1 MATFVNMSDSVRV
14 ERALTEMNEALRKA
28 DALKNDFVQHVS
40 YELRSPLTNIIGFT
54 DLLKSPL
61 TGELSERQAE
71 YVDHISTSSS
81 VLLTTVNDILDLATV
96 DAGIMQLDLRD
107 IDLSAILDEVAEQMS
122 DRLKEND
129 LKLQIER
136 SGPLGWIVADPQRL
150 KQILFKLLSNAA
162 NYAPDSSV
170 IRLECRREG
179 DTAVFA
185 VSDSGPGIPE
195 DVLKTVFDRFETHER
210 EGRRRGAGLGLSIV
224 ESFVSLHHGDVSIES
239 RPGEG
244 HDRHL
249 PYSLCRGHA
258 LQGVRLNAPC
268 RPTTSI
274 CRTSVRPSA
283 SAPILPSPFARAIAL
298 RSPETSARGS
308 RRLRAPLSAPSPT
321 TRDWRFRARPS
332 RWFRPTICV
341 FRSRI
346 SISIELVIRTNSP
359 NSALKKRWN
368 RASALVEWPEN
379 AGTQLPADALQLHI
393 EEAGKGRRVTLSGGD
408 AVVART
414 CRSLAV
420 RAFLERFARGDAE
433 RRYLLGDA
441 SPRAYE
447 RVRPTAGPALILM
460 NAPRLP
466 KGPPVRDGRPYTE
479 LARIAE
485 DVRAFVAVD
494 GLLRARGLTAPEILA
509 SDLEAGLVLLE
520 DFGRE
525 GVLDADGRPIP
536 ERYEVAIEALAVLH
550 GHPVPGDLPLPDGT
564 RYAIPPF
571 DRTAM
576 SIEVEQLVE
585 WYVPW
590 QTRGAVSED
599 WLAEFRARWSGLIEL
614 AQSLEQN
621 VLLRDVHSPNL
632 FWLPQ
637 HRGEARIG
645 LIDFQDAM
653 IGPTAYD
660 VASLIQDARV
670 TVEPALADRLTSR
683 YVAARRAGQA
693 DFDAEGFNEALA
705 VMAAQRATKIL
716 GIFVRLKERDGKPG
730 YLAHIPRLRRYLA
743 ASLAHPVLHPL
754 RDLYDRAGIL
764 RES

>member
-1 MATFVNMSDSVRV
+1 M
-14 ERALTEMNEALRKA
+14 
-28 DALKNDFVQHVS
+28 
-40 YELRSPLTNIIGFT
+40 P
-54 DLLKSPL
+54 P
-61 TGELSERQAE
+61 
-71 YVDHISTSSS
+71 
-81 VLLTTVNDILDLATV
+81 ATV
-96 DAGIMQLDLRD
+96 DLPDERATERFGSDLALALRPGDCVALSGNLGAGKSTL
-107 IDLSAILDEVAEQMS
+107 A
-122 DRLKEND
+122 
-129 LKLQIER
+129 R
-136 SGPLGWIVADPQRL
+136 SLVRAVADDPG
-150 KQILFKLLSNAA
+150 
-162 NYAPDSSV
+162 
-170 IRLECRREG
+170 LE
-179 DTAVFA
+179 V
-185 VSDSGPGIPE
+185 
-195 DVLKTVFDRFETHER
+195 
-210 EGRRRGAGLGLSIV
+210 
-224 ESFVSLHHGDVSIES
+224 
-239 RPGEG
+239 
-244 HDRHL
+244 
-249 PYSLCRGHA
+249 
-258 LQGVRLNAPC
+258 
-268 RPTTSI
+268 
-274 CRTSVRPSA
+274 
-283 SAPILPSPFARAIAL
+283 
-298 RSPETSARGS
+298 
-308 RRLRAPLSAPSPT
+308 PSPT
-321 TRDWRFRARPS
+321 FTLVQTYDLRFPIAH
-332 RWFRPTICV
+332 FDLY
-341 FRSRI
+341 RI
-346 SISIELVIRTNSP
+346 GDPDELAELGLEE
-359 NSALKKRWN
+359 ALELGV
-368 RASALVEWPEN
+368 ALVEWPEN

-479 LARIAE
+479 LAHIAE

-536 ERYEVAIEALAVLH
+536 ERYEVAIDALAVLH

-730 YLAHIPRLRRYLA
+730 YLDHIPRLRRYLA